1 MARLD
6 AAECPATFGVDADV
20 VQAHA
25 AEAPADEDDRDLG
38 QDVAR
43 NAQLGERDVAVGISA
58 SGRTAFALGVF
69 DQAAAAGALRVA
81 ISCNPGSPLGRA
93 SDIAIEVETGPEVIA
108 GSTRLQ
114 AGTVQKLV
122 LNMLSP
128 DVFTRLA
135 HTHRGRMVG
144 VVSGNDKLRARATL
158 VVAGLGG
165 ATREDSLHALE
176 AADGNPKVAIVILRR
191 GVHAEEARAAQQRGG
206 RLEGGACRRSRAGI
220 MRTLFRGALHGA
232 GAADSVLVEGE
243 VITWVG
249 RGDPPSRPDE
259 EVVAAPG
266 EIIAPGFIDL
276 QVNGYAG
283 HDAAAGADSVA
294 ALSDALPAT
303 GVTAFLP
310 TLISAPVE
318 VGADFAAT
326 VGAASEAQGARV
338 LGAHIE
344 GPFLNPSFRGAH
356 LRAHL
361 AEPTPENVDVIEAA
375 RPRLVTLAP
384 ELPGALAAAERLH
397 RSGIVLAAG
406 HTGAD
411 FAQGRKA
418 IAAGVRFATHIY
430 NAMPPVHHRR
440 PGIALALL
448 IDPRVTVG
456 LIADGEHVHASV
468 CEQLLRVKGGGRVAL
483 TTDQT
488 SAAGAPPGTY
498 ALSGRPVVS
507 DGRVVRLKDGTLA
520 GSAASMPDLVRL
532 MARLPGMSL
541 SRAISLASALPA
553 RVLGERGL
561 GRIAEGAC
569 ADLVV
574 MDVEMRIR
582 LTMIRG
588 VVKFRQPS

>member
-1 MARLD
+1 MR
-6 AAECPATFGVDADV
+6 
-20 VQAHA
+20 
-25 AEAPADEDDRDLG
+25 
-38 QDVAR
+38 
-43 NAQLGERDVAVGISA
+43 
-58 SGRTAFALGVF
+58 
-69 DQAAAAGALRVA
+69 
-81 ISCNPGSPLGRA
+81 PL
-93 SDIAIEVETGPEVIA
+93 
-108 GSTRLQ
+108 L
-114 AGTVQKLV
+114 
-122 LNMLSP
+122 
-128 DVFTRLA
+128 
-135 HTHRGRMVG
+135 
-144 VVSGNDKLRARATL
+144 
-158 VVAGLGG
+158 
-165 ATREDSLHALE
+165 
-176 AADGNPKVAIVILRR
+176 
-191 GVHAEEARAAQQRGG
+191 
-206 RLEGGACRRSRAGI
+206 
-220 MRTLFRGALHGA
+220 RGAVHGA

-283 HDAAAGADSVA
+283 HDAAAGADSIA
-294 ALSDALPAT
+294 ALADALPAT

-397 RSGIVLAAG
+397 RSGIVVAAG

-411 FAQGRKA
+411 FEQGRKA

-430 NAMPPVHHRR
+430 DAMPPVHHRR

-448 IDPRVTVG
+448 LDPRVTVV
-456 LIADGEHVHASV
+456 LIADGEHVHPSV
-468 CEQLLRVKGGGRVAL
+468 CEQLFRVKGASRIAL

-488 SAAGAPPGTY
+488 SAAGSPSGPY
-498 ALSGRPVVS
+498 ALSGRAVIS
-507 DGRVVRLKDGTLA
+507 DGRVVRLEDGTLA
-520 GSAASMPDLVRL
+520 GSAATMPDLVRV
-532 MARLPGMSL
+532 MARLPGVGI
-541 SRAISLASALPA
+541 SRAITMASAVPA
-553 RVLGERGL
+553 RVLGETRL
-561 GRIAEGAC
+561 GRISEGAC
-569 ADLVV
+569 ADLVGA
-574 MDVEMRIR
+574 DAALRGR
-582 LTMIRG
+582 LTMARG
-588 VVKFRQPS
+588 VVKFARRS